1 MVAVMYAIELSGV
14 HDGRLLL
21 GHGRWRSGR
30 GDGSRGPSCDER
42 EGRRRE
48 RQGSSRTIIESRV
61 ARPRRVLYD
70 VQFVIVLA
78 PWFKLLSLFFCIR
91 MITSN

>member
-1 MVAVMYAIELSGV
+1 MVAVMYAIEPSGA

-30 GDGSRGPSCDER
+30 GDGSRGPSSDER
-42 EGRRRE
+42 EGRGE

-70 VQFVIVLA
+70 V
-78 PWFKLLSLFFCIR
+78 
-91 MITSN
+91 